1 VKYAEARGM
10 SSTLSKG
17 SPEVGN
23 KYSRGILSYHLKATF
38 TKDKMRDTASPLHAT
53 QENVSPVTNNFI

>member
-1 VKYAEARGM
+1 M

-38 TKDKMRDTASPLHAT
+38 TKDKMRDNASPLHAT
-53 QENVSPVTNNFI
+53 RRKMSRRAVTNNFI